1 MVTGGDWLG
10 RAGGSVSFCGPPGGE
25 PCPQLPRLPAHHPP
39 ALQAPFG
46 ANGPFSMAGLH
57 TGTRE
62 RGSAAELGSRLVP
75 RVPGRLASLADVQ
88 LCAIL
93 WTIASQAPLSM
104 GFPKQEYWRGL
115 PLPSPGNLPNPGFEP
130 GSLASADGF
139 FTAEPPGKLCEV

>member
-1 MVTGGDWLG
+1 M
-10 RAGGSVSFCGPPGGE
+10 SFCGPPGGE

-75 RVPGRLASLADVQ
+75 RVPGRLHMNFRTVVLFLQ
-88 LCAIL
+88 KM
-93 WTIASQAPLSM
+93 PLR
-104 GFPKQEYWRGL
+104 F
-115 PLPSPGNLPNPGFEP
+115 
-130 GSLASADGF
+130 
-139 FTAEPPGKLCEV
+139 